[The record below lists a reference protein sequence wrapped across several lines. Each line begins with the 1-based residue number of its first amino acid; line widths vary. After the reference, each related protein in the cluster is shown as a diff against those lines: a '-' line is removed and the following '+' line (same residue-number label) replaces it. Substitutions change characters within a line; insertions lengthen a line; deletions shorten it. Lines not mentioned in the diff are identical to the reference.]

1 VKIGLKIKK
10 VLLQLIKRCEVLMDT
25 QQLTIEQQFKLQV
38 LKERVKTLT
47 LEEAQ
52 GYLIELLTQS
62 MIKDNLLA
70 QWIKK

>member
-1 VKIGLKIKK
+1 
-10 VLLQLIKRCEVLMDT
+10 MDT